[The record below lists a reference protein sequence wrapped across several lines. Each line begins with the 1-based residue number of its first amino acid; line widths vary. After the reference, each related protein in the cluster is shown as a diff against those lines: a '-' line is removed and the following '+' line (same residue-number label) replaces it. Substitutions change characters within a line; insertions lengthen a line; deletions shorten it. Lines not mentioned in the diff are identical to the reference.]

1 MKSQYGNSKG
11 MLIMVKKIF
20 HTTDM
25 SLTAA
30 LSTIKGASIGHVT
43 VTPKEDD
50 GYLVTFEIVYEEC
63 LQPAIDNMISLYKA
77 DTLKLNVRSLSSQLA
92 YCRYLFNLK
101 TKQYHNQI

>member
-1 MKSQYGNSKG
+1 
-11 MLIMVKKIF
+11 MVKKVF

-43 VTPKEDD
+43 VAQKEDD
-50 GYLVTFEIVYEEC
+50 GCLVTFEVTYEEG
-63 LQPAIDNMISLYKA
+63 LQPTIDNMIERYKA
-77 DTLKLNVRSLSSQLA
+77 DTLQLNVRSLSSQLA

-101 TKQYHNQI
+101 TRQYHNQI

>member
-1 MKSQYGNSKG
+1 MA
-11 MLIMVKKIF
+11 KKIF

-43 VTPKEDD
+43 VNQKEYA
-50 GYLVTFEIVYEEC
+50 GYLVTFEVTYEEN
-63 LQPAIDNMISLYKA
+63 LQPVIDNMIELYKS
-77 DTLKLNVRSLSSQLA
+77 DTLQLNVRSLSSQLA

-101 TKQYHNQI
+101 TRQYHIQI

>member
-1 MKSQYGNSKG
+1 
-11 MLIMVKKIF
+11 MVKKIF

-50 GYLVTFEIVYEEC
+50 GYLVIFEIAYEED
-63 LQPAIDNMISLYKA
+63 LQ
-77 DTLKLNVRSLSSQLA
+77 LKM
-92 YCRYLFNLK
+92 
-101 TKQYHNQI
+101 